1 MSQTTLTRC
10 GRGWLNWREV
20 GVLYAWEMRAALRE
34 RAIVLNSLLLPVFL
48 YPLILWAAF
57 SGITFVMGQTEG
69 FVCRAAVS
77 GWPAAHPKLRLKLEH
92 DDKFVLA
99 DPADAARAKQQ
110 IKTGQLDALLE
121 FLPANGAK
129 AALAGNFEA
138 RITYDSSRERSD
150 EAHKRLS
157 GTVERYRQEW
167 LKREA
172 RKRGIDAAAWQGFV
186 ISSQN
191 VASWKQMGAFILG
204 LLAPVLFVVMVAAG
218 CFYPA
223 VDCIAGERERNTW
236 ETLMSTSAS
245 RLGVVTAK
253 YFYVAS
259 LGGLA
264 GVLNLLVIVATLRP
278 VFAPL
283 MARTG
288 QVFDYTIP
296 PGALP
301 VAAVASL
308 LLAGFVAAGMMIFAS
323 FARTLKEGQAMIT
336 PFYMLTIVPIIFLQ
350 VPGIKFTLPLA
361 CVPIVNVTLM
371 VREALS
377 GVFHWL
383 QIGVTVASS
392 LLVIAL
398 CLRLATFLLQFEDV
412 VLGSFNGSFNKFIR
426 QRFRNRRRPQP
437 SL

>member
-1 MSQTTLTRC
+1 MSNPALTQGERC
-10 GRGWLNWREV
+10 RLNWREV
-20 GVLYAWEMRAALRE
+20 GVLYAREMRAALRE
-34 RAIVLNSLLLPVFL
+34 RAIVLNSLLLPIFL
-48 YPLILWAAF
+48 YPLLLWAAF

-69 FVCRAAVS
+69 FVCRAAIS
-77 GWPAAHPKLRLKLEH
+77 GWPDAHPKLRLKLEH
-92 DDKFVLA
+92 DDKFVLT
-99 DPADAARAKQQ
+99 DPTDVARAKQQ

-121 FLPANGAK
+121 FLPASGTK
-129 AALAGNFEA
+129 AALSGNFEA

-172 RKRGIDAAAWQGFV
+172 RKRGIDDAVWQGFV

-191 VASWKQMGAFILG
+191 VASKKQMGAFILG
-204 LLAPVLFVVMVAAG
+204 LLAPVLFVVMVAVG

-245 RLGVVTAK
+245 RLSVVTAK
-253 YFYVAS
+253 YLYVAS

-264 GVLNLLVIVATLRP
+264 GILNLLVIVATLRP

-288 QVFDYTIP
+288 QVFDYSIP

-301 VAAVASL
+301 VAAVAAL

-323 FARTLKEGQAMIT
+323 FARTFKEGQAMIT
-336 PFYMLTIVPIIFLQ
+336 PFYMLTIVPIVFLQ
-350 VPGIKFTLPLA
+350 APGIKFTLPLA

-383 QIGVTVASS
+383 QISVTVVCS

>member
-1 MSQTTLTRC
+1 
-10 GRGWLNWREV
+10 
-20 GVLYAWEMRAALRE
+20 MRAALRE
-34 RAIVLNSLLLPVFL
+34 KAIVLNSLFIPVFL
-48 YPLILWAAF
+48 YPLLLWAAF

-69 FVCRAAVS
+69 FVCRASIS
-77 GWPAAHPKLRLKLEH
+77 GWPAAHPKLRLTLEH
-92 DDKFVLA
+92 DDKLA
-99 DPADAARAKQQ
+99 LVEPTDLGRAKQQ

-121 FLPANGAK
+121 FLPASGAK
-129 AALAGNFEA
+129 AALPANFEA

-157 GTVERYRQEW
+157 DTVEGYRQEW

-172 RKRGIDAAAWQGFV
+172 RKRGIDAAGWQGFA

-191 VASWKQMGAFILG
+191 VASKKQMGAFILG
-204 LLAPVLFVVMVAAG
+204 LMAPIFFVVMVAVG

-245 RLGVVTAK
+245 RLSVVTAK
-253 YFYVAS
+253 YLYVAS

-264 GVLNLLVIVATLRP
+264 GILNLLAIVATLRP

-283 MARTG
+283 MARAG
-288 QVFDYTIP
+288 QVFDFTIP
-296 PGALP
+296 LGALP
-301 VAAVASL
+301 VAAVAAV

-323 FARTLKEGQAMIT
+323 FARTFKEGQAMIT
-336 PFYMLTIVPIIFLQ
+336 PFYMLTIVPIVFLQ
-350 VPGIKFTLPLA
+350 VPGIKFTLALA

-377 GVFHWL
+377 GVFHWP
-383 QIGVTVASS
+383 QIGVAVVSS

-426 QRFRNRRRPQP
+426 QRLRKNRAPQP

>member
-1 MSQTTLTRC
+1 MSSAALTQGERC
-10 GRGWLNWREV
+10 RLNWREV

-34 RAIVLNSLLLPVFL
+34 RAIVLNSLLLPIFL
-48 YPLILWAAF
+48 YPLLLWAAF

-69 FVCRAAVS
+69 FVCRAAIV
-77 GWPAAHPKLRLKLEH
+77 GWPEAHPKLRLKLEH
-92 DDKFVLA
+92 DDKFVLT
-99 DPADAARAKQQ
+99 DPADVAQAKQQ

-121 FLPANGAK
+121 FIPASAAK

-172 RKRGIDAAAWQGFV
+172 RKWGIDDAGWQGFV

-191 VASWKQMGAFILG
+191 VASKKQMGAFILG
-204 LLAPVLFVVMVAAG
+204 LLAPVLFVVMVAVG

-245 RLGVVTAK
+245 RLSVVTAK
-253 YFYVAS
+253 YLYVAS

-264 GVLNLLVIVATLRP
+264 GILNLLVIVATLRP

-288 QVFDYTIP
+288 QVFDFSIP

-301 VAAVASL
+301 VAAVAAL

-323 FARTLKEGQAMIT
+323 FARTFKEGQAMIT
-336 PFYMLTIVPIIFLQ
+336 PFYMLTIVPIVFLQ
-350 VPGIKFTLPLA
+350 APGIKFTFPLA

-383 QIGVTVASS
+383 QIGVTVVCS
-392 LLVIAL
+392 LLAIAL